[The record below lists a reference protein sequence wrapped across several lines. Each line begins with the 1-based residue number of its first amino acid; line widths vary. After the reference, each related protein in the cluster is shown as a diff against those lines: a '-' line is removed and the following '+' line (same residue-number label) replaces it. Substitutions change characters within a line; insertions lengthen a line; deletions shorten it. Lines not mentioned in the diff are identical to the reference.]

1 MEHEKIREV
10 FGNEGYLKFISYY
23 AGRHRAAKQGN
34 GSREYLE
41 SLKRCMAEKSHSL
54 CRLLDEFDE
63 KP

>member
-41 SLKRCMAEKSHSL
+41 SLKECLTEKTSLL
-54 CRLLDEFDE
+54 CRILKEFDE